1 MIIHNIFPT
10 AVGKFELGRDITP
23 EEMTFVKSQPT
34 YKNMGNTTSSNRY
47 VLRDEVFLNLTAFIE
62 ASVAEYFKTVYTPKH
77 DVSLRLT
84 QSWLNYTAPGEFH
97 HRHVHPNSFVS
108 GVFYVKAARE
118 RDKINFYRDGY
129 QQIKFSSDN
138 YHLHNCESWWFDVGA
153 GDLLLFP
160 SNLTHMV
167 ETVQEERI
175 SLSFNT
181 FPVGQI
187 GDEENLSVLYI
198 K

>member
-1 MIIHNIFPT
+1 MVIHNIFPT

-23 EEMTFVKSQPT
+23 EEMAFVESQPT
-34 YKNMGNTTSSNRY
+34 HKNMGNTTSNNRY
-47 VLRDEVFLNLTAFIE
+47 VLQDAALSDLKSFIE
-62 ASVAEYFKTVYTPKH
+62 ASVAEYFKTIYTPKH

-118 RDKINFYRDGY
+118 RDRINFYRDGY

-138 YHLHNCESWWFDVGA
+138 YHLLNCDSWSI
-153 GDLLLFP
+153 
-160 SNLTHMV
+160 SNLTNLIKIKDQFSSMAYSSCCYNILV
-167 ETVQEERI
+167 I
-175 SLSFNT
+175 SFN
-181 FPVGQI
+181 
-187 GDEENLSVLYI
+187 
-198 K
+198 